1 MGLKSVME
9 KTCVWCVVATLVAL
23 SLLAVIWM
31 ISLAQLIQ

>member
-9 KTCVWCVVATLVAL
+9 KTCVWCVATTLVVL

-31 ISLAQLIQ
+31 ISLAQLVY